1 MTARRRTTAQPQLST
16 KDIGLKLKWLRQER
30 KWSMNKLAERAGLAV
45 SYVSKLES
53 GGACPTVMTLQHLL
67 AAMDV
72 NIYEFFR
79 HRPASDP
86 SEQVV
91 FRRAEMAVMHDDDR
105 RWWVAFPRHPD
116 IGVELTD
123 EEYRPHTQITEK
135 ETFRGD
141 ICGLVVAGELTLE
154 VVNRGVFTVRAGD
167 AFYVKAGHLHA
178 GRNDGDQLLRI
189 VSVLQLAVPEGRP
202 AGRPYRQSAAVGRR
216 AKRAAAAVA
225 RSG

>member
-16 KDIGLKLKWLRQER
+16 KDIGLKLKWLRLER
-30 KWSMNKLAERAGLAV
+30 KLSMNELAERAGLAV

-79 HRPASDP
+79 NRQDSDP
-86 SEQVV
+86 AEQVV

-154 VVNRGVFTVRAGD
+154 VVNRGVFTVQAGD

-178 GRNDGDQLLRI
+178 GRNDGDQPLRI
-189 VSVLQLAVPEGRP
+189 VSVLQLGAPGDN
-202 AGRPYRQSAAVGRR
+202 AGLPRV
-216 AKRAAAAVA
+216 AKGK
-225 RSG
+225 RSPVL

>member
-1 MTARRRTTAQPQLST
+1 MTARKRTAAQPQLST

-30 KWSMNKLAERAGLAV
+30 KWSMNELAEKAGLAV
-45 SYVSKLES
+45 SYISKLES

-79 HRPASDP
+79 ARQDTDP
-86 SEQVV
+86 SEQVL
-91 FRRAEMAVMHDDDR
+91 FRRQEMASVRDDDR
-105 RWWVAFPRHPD
+105 EWWFAFPRHPN

-141 ICGLVVAGELTLE
+141 ICGLVIAGELTLE
-154 VVNRGVFTVRAGD
+154 VVNRGVFKVRAGD

-178 GRNDGDQLLRI
+178 GRNDGDQPLRI
-189 VSVLQLAVPEGRP
+189 VSVLQLAVPEGNNGLPRVLKGKRSSR
-202 AGRPYRQSAAVGRR
+202 AG
-216 AKRAAAAVA
+216 
-225 RSG
+225 